1 MKNVRKPYC
10 NDFLKKTTSRRILSA
25 KDARASNLLCRG
37 LNKVVRWAVIFD
49 ADPGLC
55 LSHVRT
61 LGPKR
66 NLEHRSFFS
75 LERYVSEFIQII
87 SFFERSSFK
96 LKGETV
102 FGIVRCY
109 IGRNNIQASISA
121 FWLVKSM
128 SINPKSVQK
137 SEIERKKVKLSAKK
151 WNWVQNGEIKMID
164 NSSYFE
170 LRQTKW
176 RTKIKQRLKLFRDRS
191 FFTRKG
197 GLVGFFEVSLKSC
210 MTPLSN

>member
-87 SFFERSSFK
+87 SFFEINSFK
-96 LKGETV
+96 RRCETV
-102 FGIVRCY
+102 IGIVPWCCHQTCCLLR
-109 IGRNNIQASISA
+109 S
-121 FWLVKSM
+121 L
-128 SINPKSVQK
+128 
-137 SEIERKKVKLSAKK
+137 
-151 WNWVQNGEIKMID
+151 GEINSGIQMYQFTFEPYTSVFGWGCGLGFEQKFWRID
-164 NSSYFE
+164 GFGGKKARIGGFAYPYSPPSMYEICPWTKLQLFQWACRVRFPNHKNTWHGLLQKE
-170 LRQTKW
+170 L
-176 RTKIKQRLKLFRDRS
+176 IY
-191 FFTRKG
+191 
-197 GLVGFFEVSLKSC
+197 
-210 MTPLSN
+210 